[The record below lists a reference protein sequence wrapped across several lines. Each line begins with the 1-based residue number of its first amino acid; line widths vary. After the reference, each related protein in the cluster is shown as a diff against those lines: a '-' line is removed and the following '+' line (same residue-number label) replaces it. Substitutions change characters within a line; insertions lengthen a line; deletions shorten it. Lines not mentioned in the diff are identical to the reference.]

1 MEILFLGTGTSTG
14 IPQIGCECEVCR
26 STDSRDKRL
35 RSSILITHN
44 NKNILIDCGPDF
56 RQQMLRSNIKQLDAV
71 LLTHHHYDHIAGLD
85 ELRSF
90 CYTKDMPLY
99 LEPSVEKT
107 VRRMLPYCFS
117 PNRYPGVA
125 SFDLKIIEN
134 APFEIASDIEVTP
147 IRAMHYNLPVFGYKI
162 ENMAYITD
170 MLTID
175 EEECEKLKNLDLLI
189 VNALRH
195 TPHISHQTL
204 SDALAL
210 IKKVSPKQ
218 AYLIHMSHQMG
229 LHQEESKHLPE
240 NVYFSYDQLKLTI

>member
-14 IPQIGCECEVCR
+14 IPQIGCECEVCH

-107 VRRMLPYCFS
+107 VRRM
-117 PNRYPGVA
+117 
-125 SFDLKIIEN
+125 
-134 APFEIASDIEVTP
+134 
-147 IRAMHYNLPVFGYKI
+147 
-162 ENMAYITD
+162 
-170 MLTID
+170 
-175 EEECEKLKNLDLLI
+175 
-189 VNALRH
+189 
-195 TPHISHQTL
+195 
-204 SDALAL
+204 
-210 IKKVSPKQ
+210 
-218 AYLIHMSHQMG
+218 
-229 LHQEESKHLPE
+229 
-240 NVYFSYDQLKLTI
+240 